1 MVRTSAKLVARGARP
16 SRAPMR
22 AMSVATS
29 AEESPSSSVRTARGL
44 RRTGRLPSWIRKTR
58 SSSSTSALTS
68 VGGRS
73 GLIRRHLD
81 GHHGSSRRVDLA
93 MGRVRG
99 PEAVFEGEEPRVE
112 HLALCGDEGTLVERR
127 LLEIEIGGHE
137 GLRESARPV
146 FLGERRRALLEGL
159 AVRAHEDDPRREPLP
174 EGEGLEIAERGAGL
188 DEELEHIEERRDVWH
203 VGAARAVLPRLPSG

>member
-99 PEAVFEGEEPRVE
+99 PEAAFEGEQPRVE
-112 HLALCGDEGTLVERR
+112 HLPLRGEGGALVERG
-127 LLEIEIGGHE
+127 LLDIEIGGHE
-137 GLRESARPV
+137 GLRESTRPV
-146 FLGERRRALLEGL
+146 FRGERRRTLLEGL
-159 AVRAHEDDPRREPLP
+159 AVGPHEDDPRREPLSQR
-174 EGEGLEIAERGAGL
+174 EGLKIAEGGTGL
-188 DEELEHIEERRDVWH
+188 DEELEDVDERRYL
-203 VGAARAVLPRLPSG
+203 GAGSAVLWRVRLGRP